1 MKHLEV
7 TSLKQF
13 SIVFLSETFK
23 RKKELLAEAVLHTVV
38 PFEKDK
44 ETAEKLSKDLADLAN
59 EIMEDSDW
67 LRKKLLEAAEQNGH
81 ASADFVDPLR
91 KESERLKA
99 LVEGTGSEIPPK
111 KQWNFHKRKGASAV

>member
-23 RKKELLAEAVLHTVV
+23 RKKELLAEAALHTVV

-44 ETAEKLSKDLADLAN
+44 ETAEKLAKSLEDLAK
-59 EIMEDSDW
+59 EIMDDSVW
-67 LRKKLLEAAEQNGH
+67 LRNKLMDAAEQNMH
-81 ASADFVDPLR
+81 ASADFVTPLLD
-91 KESERLKA
+91 ESDRLKV
-99 LVEGTGSEIPPK
+99 LVKSTESIEPPK
-111 KQWNFHKRKGASAV
+111 KQWNFHKRKGASAA